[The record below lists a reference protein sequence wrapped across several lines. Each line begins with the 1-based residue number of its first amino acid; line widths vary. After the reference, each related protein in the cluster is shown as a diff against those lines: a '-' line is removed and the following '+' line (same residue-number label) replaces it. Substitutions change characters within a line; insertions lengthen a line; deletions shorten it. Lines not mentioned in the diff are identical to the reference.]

1 MTASPAAVKRDISPS
16 TTQTPQ
22 HIPTLDGIR
31 AISFGI
37 VFLASA
43 AVSTGVGK
51 WIPGYFGLAIFFF
64 LSGYLITTLLRM
76 EFDRTEKIA
85 FRDFYLRRVLRIFP
99 PFYLILG
106 LDCVLTL
113 THVLDNSLWPSAV
126 LAQAFHLTNYWIV
139 VHSHAADA
147 GWWYGLAPGSWI
159 FWSLAV
165 EEHFYLVFPLLYL
178 LMRRRKMTPKQQMRA
193 LLGLCAAVLVWRC
206 LLVFGFHVSKERT
219 YVASDTRVDS
229 ILFGCLLAVYGNPF
243 LDIPTCSPARIKNFW
258 VPIASVALIASFGL
272 GRVWH
277 DFDETLRYTVQGAA
291 LIPIFIAAIRYP
303 SWGIFRWLN
312 VPWVRFVGL
321 LSYSLYLL
329 HTTVLYG
336 IQRWTHW
343 HAPMVG
349 LVSLLIS
356 LAVATLIYHFVEK
369 PCARLRKKLSHVGR
383 LPEPPSSS
391 GIPVDAAAEAVPTGS
406 SSQRAAKNVLV
417 TLATQIISW
426 GLTFAVTLFLPRYVG
441 DAGLGKLIFAS
452 SLMTVFGVFVPLG
465 TTTLLVKEIA
475 RDRSRTGELLPAALA
490 LRIPLAILMGVMA
503 VLLVTLLG
511 YPSQTRILVLVGAV
525 AIFVMSVNEAFSAA
539 LQGQENM
546 PRQSVGVLVDRFLS
560 SGLTIFLIIRHA
572 PLWALAAVG
581 IWTCLASLVVNATAF
596 RSLLPTLRLPRWMTI
611 RTLALAGLPF
621 MGWTVCQTLYGQAD
635 PIVLSLVTNDR
646 TVGWY
651 AVAFRLIGTT
661 MFLPTALTMS
671 LLPTLSRLHRE
682 NEAEF
687 RTMARRMLSLVI
699 LCGVPISV
707 VLLALSD
714 RLVELIYPGRG
725 FAHSIPVLRVGGI
738 GVLLWFI
745 GNALGTTIFAADG
758 QAKMFKTSVFA
769 VLLGVPACILGV
781 LVTNK
786 LCHNGAIGAM
796 ASDVLLE
803 AFLVCAYARLVPRGT
818 FGGESVKTAG
828 LCLVASVPMAALL
841 VLLIARGWGLWSLV
855 PAALAYAGMCLALGC
870 ISRQDIATLRKALLR
885 RQQSA
890 AAPAVCA
897 EPVREPV

>member
-1 MTASPAAVKRDISPS
+1 MTASPSAAKTDVPPSPAKA
-16 TTQTPQ
+16 PQ

-31 AISFGI
+31 AASFGI
-37 VFLASA
+37 VFLAHA
-43 AVSTGVGK
+43 AASTGIGK
-51 WIPGYFGLAIFFF
+51 WIPGYFGLATFFF

-113 THVLDNSLWPSAV
+113 THGLDNTLWPSAV

-165 EEHFYLVFPLLYL
+165 EEHFYLVFPLVYL
-178 LMRRRKMTPKQQMRA
+178 LMRRRRMTPKQQMSA

-206 LLVFGFHVSKERT
+206 LLVFGFHVTKERT

-243 LDIPTCSPARIKNFW
+243 LDMPTCSAERIKNFW
-258 VPIASVALIASFGL
+258 VPLASVVLIASFGL

-277 DFDETLRYTVQGAA
+277 DFDQTLRYTVQGAA
-291 LIPIFIAAIRYP
+291 LIPIFIAAVRYP
-303 SWGIFRWLN
+303 WWGVFRWLN
-312 VPWVRFVGL
+312 VPWIRFVGL

-329 HTTVLYG
+329 HTTVLYAVAH
-336 IQRWTHW
+336 WTHW
-343 HAPMVG
+343 RAPRVG
-349 LVSLLIS
+349 FVSLLVSLG
-356 LAVATLIYHFVEK
+356 LAVLIYHFVEK
-369 PCARLRKKLSHVGR
+369 PCARLRKKLSHSVR
-383 LPEPPSSS
+383 RPDPPSSP
-391 GIPVDAAAEAVPTGS
+391 GAPVDAVTEVVPTGS
-406 SSQRAAKNVLV
+406 SSQRVAKNVLS

-441 DAGLGKLIFAS
+441 DAGLGKLTFAS
-452 SLMTVFGVFVPLG
+452 SFMTVFGVFIPLG

-490 LRIPLAILMGVMA
+490 LRIPLAILMGTLA
-503 VLLVTLLG
+503 VGIVTLLG

-525 AIFVMSVNEAFSAA
+525 AIFVMSINEAFSAA

-581 IWTCLASLVVNATAF
+581 IWTCLASLAVNATAF
-596 RSLLPTLRLPRWMTI
+596 RSLLPTLRLPRWVTV

-635 PIVLSLVTNDR
+635 PIVLSLVTSDQ

-687 RTMARRMLSLVI
+687 RQMARRMLTLVI

-714 RLVELIYPGRG
+714 RLVEIIYPGRG

-758 QAKMFKTSVFA
+758 QAKMFKTSIFA

-781 LVTNK
+781 LVTDR
-786 LCHNGAIGAM
+786 LWHNGAIGAM

-803 AFLVCAYARLVPRGT
+803 VFLVCAYARLVPRGT
-818 FGGESVKTAG
+818 FGGESLRTAG
-828 LCLVASVPMAALL
+828 LCLGASLPMAALL
-841 VLLIARGWGLWSLV
+841 AVLIAHGWGLWSLL
-855 PAALAYAGMCLALGC
+855 PAALIYAGVCLVLGC
-870 ISRQDIATLRKALLR
+870 ISRDELETLRQMLR
-885 RQQSA
+885 RRQASA
-890 AAPAVCA
+890 SVLRV